1 MEIKQLELKKL
12 VNLLSLEV
20 TMEQMLQN
28 KFHVKRDDLDP
39 EEWRDL
45 MARCYKAI
53 RHSKDEEIN
62 DNTRHAAG
70 NFLMIRAF
78 RHALS

>member
-1 MEIKQLELKKL
+1 MEPQQLEIKEPVK
-12 VNLLSLEV
+12 LLSLEV
-20 TMEQMLQN
+20 SLEQMLQN

-53 RHSKDEEIN
+53 EHSKDDEII